1 LIQSVRPRARRSR
14 ESWRGWAIWRD
25 PRCFVIYLL
34 AVDLLAIVW
43 AVHAVAMTRWEP
55 RSFAVLA
62 LLIAMAM
69 LFEEGARRAARLR
82 LRLSG
87 DLKRDMTSVWVVA
100 SAVALKPGP
109 AVVLLSVL
117 LSYIWFRQQRP
128 AGEPLSHKAFN
139 ASVIV
144 IGALTAGHAVRIP
157 LDTFHE
163 SPWAVIASLS
173 SLIAIVVYAAVNRTL
188 VTGGLL
194 LLGVRGSA
202 LLGSRDDNLF
212 ELATLCLGGLTA
224 LAVQQEPWLAGL
236 ALVPMIALQRGA
248 LVRELELAAMTDTK
262 TGLLNAAA
270 WEQLAQRE
278 LARARREKYAVAVL
292 IIDLDRFKLV
302 NDRFG
307 HLVGDE
313 VLKGIGRCLSAETR
327 DYDTV
332 GRFGGEEFV
341 AVLPETSAAD
351 AVRIAERIRAAVN
364 RTSVHDLVANADRSG
379 GADLLSVSIGVACS
393 GVDGDELIDLLY
405 EADRALYYAKESGRN
420 QVQRAR
426 PGEGERPQIIAA
438 S

>member
-1 LIQSVRPRARRSR
+1 MIPSVRPRSRRSR
-14 ESWRGWAIWRD
+14 ESWRGWAVWRD
-25 PRCFVIYLL
+25 PRSFVIYG
-34 AVDLLAIVW
+34 LAIDVLAIAW
-43 AVHAVAMTRWEP
+43 AVRAIATTRWDP
-55 RSFAVLA
+55 RTIAVLG

-82 LRLSG
+82 LRLSAN
-87 DLKRDMTSVWVVA
+87 LKRDMTSVWVVA
-100 SAVALKPGP
+100 SAAALQPGH
-109 AVVLLSVL
+109 AVVLLFVL
-117 LSYIWFRQQRP
+117 LGYIWFRQQRP
-128 AGEPLSHKAFN
+128 AGEPFSRKAFN
-139 ASVIV
+139 AAVVLTS
-144 IGALTAGHAVRIP
+144 ALLASWVLEAVRHHGQH
-157 LDTFHE
+157 LG
-163 SPWAVIASLS
+163 WAALGTICVVLAIAT
-173 SLIAIVVYAAVNRTL
+173 VTVVNRVL
-188 VTGGLL
+188 VTIALL
-194 LLGVRGSA
+194 LMGVRGTG
-202 LLGSRDDNLF
+202 LLGTRDDNLF

-224 LAVQQEPWLAGL
+224 LAIQYDPSLAIL
-236 ALVPMIALQRGA
+236 VLVPMIALQRGA
-248 LVRELELAAMTDTK
+248 LVRELEVAAMTDTK

-278 LARARREKYAVAVL
+278 LARARREQYDLAVL

-351 AVRIAERIRAAVN
+351 ALGVAERIRAAVN
-364 RTSVHDLVANADRSG
+364 RTSVHDLVSNADRSG
-379 GADLLSVSIGVACS
+379 GADVLSVSIGVACS

-426 PGEGERPQIIAA
+426 PGAGGRPQIIAA

>member
-1 LIQSVRPRARRSR
+1 LIPSVRNRARRSR
-14 ESWRGWAIWRD
+14 ESRRGWAIWRD
-25 PRCFVIYLL
+25 PRSFLIYCLTIDVL
-34 AVDLLAIVW
+34 AVVW
-43 AVHAVAMTRWEP
+43 SAEAVARTSWNLG
-55 RSFAVLA
+55 SITVVA

-69 LFEEGARRAARLR
+69 VFEEGARRAARLR
-82 LRLSG
+82 LRLSS
-87 DLKRDMTSVWVVA
+87 DLKRDMTSVWVVG
-100 SAVALKPGP
+100 SAAALKPGS
-109 AVVLLSVL
+109 AVVLLAVL
-117 LSYIWFRQQRP
+117 LGYIWFRQQRP
-128 AGEPLSHKAFN
+128 AGEHFSRKAFN
-139 ASVIV
+139 ASVIMV
-144 IGALTAGHAVRIP
+144 GALTASRAVHIAQ
-157 LDTFHE
+157 DAMHE
-163 SPWAVIASLS
+163 VPQTLAVSVSVLV
-173 SLIAIVVYAAVNRTL
+173 AIIVYAGVNRAL
-188 VTGGLL
+188 VTAGLL
-194 LLGVRGSA
+194 LLKVRGAA

-224 LAVQQEPWLAGL
+224 LAILHQPWLAVL

-248 LVRELELAAMTDTK
+248 LVRELEVAAMTDTK

-278 LARARREKYAVAVL
+278 LARARREKYELAVL

-351 AVRIAERIRAAVN
+351 AVRVAERIRAAVN
-364 RTSVHDLVANADRSG
+364 RTSVHDLVSNADRSG

-393 GVDGDELIDLLY
+393 GIDGEELIDLLY
-405 EADRALYYAKESGRN
+405 EADRALYYAKENGRN

-426 PGEGERPQIIAA
+426 PGDGGRPQVIAV

>member
-1 LIQSVRPRARRSR
+1 MIHSVRPRARRSR
-14 ESWRGWAIWRD
+14 EAWRGWAIWRD
-25 PRCFVIYLL
+25 PRSYVTYAL
-34 AVDLLAIVW
+34 AVDLLAVVW
-43 AVHAVAMTRWEP
+43 AVYAVATTRWELG
-55 RSFAVLA
+55 SIAAVG

-100 SAVALKPGP
+100 SAAALRPGH
-109 AVVLLSVL
+109 AVVLLFVL
-117 LSYIWFRQQRP
+117 VGYIWFRQQRP
-128 AGEPLSHKAFN
+128 AGERLSRKAFN
-139 ASVIV
+139 ASVILV
-144 IGALTAGHAVRIP
+144 GALTASRSVEITRDALHGVPLALAV
-157 LDTFHE
+157 
-163 SPWAVIASLS
+163 SLS
-173 SLIAIVVYAAVNRTL
+173 ILVAIIVYAAVNRAL

-194 LLGVRGSA
+194 LVKVRGVG

-224 LAVQQEPWLAGL
+224 LAIMHQPWLAAL

-248 LVRELELAAMTDTK
+248 LVRELEVAAMTDTK
-262 TGLLNAAA
+262 TGLLNATA

-278 LARARREKYAVAVL
+278 LARSRREKYDLAVL

-351 AVRIAERIRAAVN
+351 AVGVAERIRAAVN
-364 RTSVHDLVANADRSG
+364 STSVHDLVSNADRSG
-379 GADLLSVSIGVACS
+379 GADMLSVSIGVACS

-405 EADRALYYAKESGRN
+405 EADRALYYAKENGRN

-426 PGEGERPQIIAA
+426 PSEGGRPQAIAA